1 MMAVDAI
8 SGKKLGFGVQLSELG
23 YKCIELKKYS
33 TFDECTKNSNT
44 WKYGGGVFTI
54 YKFLFSRA

>member
-44 WKYGGGVFTI
+44 WKCGGSV
-54 YKFLFSRA
+54 FSRA